1 MANSPV
7 ATKDR
12 PYQVRISAV
21 NGESSTAIA
30 VGHPVALSGSDLAA
44 GDLKVVLPATAGA
57 TGSSPLFAGIAASA
71 ANAAQPV
78 EIVCGGYVNTA
89 KFIIRTRAAS
99 TDSWSTVAAVAA
111 NVLCS
116 IDTVNNGIASSA
128 AGAAS
133 LAAPAIVLLESR
145 ASAAGVASSTSDSA
159 TVSTTTVKAFVRAL
173 F

>member
-7 ATKDR
+7 ATKNR
-12 PYQVRISAV
+12 PYQAKINGV
-21 NGESSTAIA
+21 NAESSAAIA
-30 VGHPVALSGSDLAA
+30 IGNPVALSGAGLAA
-44 GDLKVVLPATAGA
+44 GNGNVVLPSTAGA
-57 TGSSPLFAGIAASA
+57 TGSTPLFAGIAASN
-71 ANAAQPV
+71 ANVGQPV
-78 EIVCGGYVNTA
+78 EIICGGYVNTA

-99 TDSWSTVAAVAA
+99 TDSWSTVQTVAA

-145 ASAAGVASSTSDSA
+145 ASIAGVASSTSDSA
-159 TVSTTTVKAFVRAL
+159 TVSTTTVKALVRAL